1 MNDDFN
7 KTAWESLLFNL
18 DVTMQTQWVMLFNAP
33 VVITYMYKHYIFP
46 YVVIEWNFLLF
57 FFGDFTFTYILPA
70 NYLLA
75 ASLVRAESV
84 LTQVLSMVPVF
95 SRDLVTCRITRSY
108 AILSDWYLLAVSK
121 FWKWYLSE
129 ILPSKKLDFKCK
141 TTPVLIQIYVMVLS
155 PLFCYGQI

>member
-1 MNDDFN
+1 MEF
-7 KTAWESLLFNL
+7 SF
-18 DVTMQTQWVMLFNAP
+18 V
-33 VVITYMYKHYIFP
+33 
-46 YVVIEWNFLLF
+46 
-57 FFGDFTFTYILPA
+57 FFGDFTFTCILPA

-108 AILSDWYLLAVSK
+108 AILSDWYLRAVSK

-129 ILPSKKLDFKCK
+129 ILPSKKLQTNTCLNSDLCHGWVTFILLWADLDIISKVVQIHYLTLVFMWNQLVWKC
-141 TTPVLIQIYVMVLS
+141 LYRNIIL
-155 PLFCYGQI
+155 YGIALTRIPTI

>member
-57 FFGDFTFTYILPA
+57 FLVT
-70 NYLLA
+70 LL
-75 ASLVRAESV
+75 SLVFY
-84 LTQVLSMVPVF
+84 QQIIYWQ
-95 SRDLVTCRITRSY
+95 LV
-108 AILSDWYLLAVSK
+108 
-121 FWKWYLSE
+121 
-129 ILPSKKLDFKCK
+129 
-141 TTPVLIQIYVMVLS
+141 
-155 PLFCYGQI
+155 